1 MLTRRTLLKQA
12 ALLTGMSISGRGFT
26 KTAPVKTKLHI
37 GACDWSIGKSSDI
50 GAFEVAKTIGLEG
63 IQVNLGSEANDL
75 HLRQRERQ
83 RAYLEES
90 SKTGV
95 KITSLAIGELNKI
108 PYKSDPRTD
117 EWVWDS
123 VDVAHN
129 LDVPVVLLAFF
140 ANNDL
145 RGDDRGK
152 QEVVRKLKEVAPRA
166 EKMNVILGI
175 ESYLTAEEHMD
186 IIDQVGSKS
195 IKVYYDFR
203 NSADAG
209 NDVIKEIQWLGRDA
223 ICELHMKENGFLL
236 GQGTMDWRKI
246 AETLTEMKYRGD
258 GWMQIEGARPQGA
271 DIVESYKHNLHFL
284 QNLFHT

>member
-1 MLTRRTLLKQA
+1 
-12 ALLTGMSISGRGFT
+12 
-26 KTAPVKTKLHI
+26 
-37 GACDWSIGKSSDI
+37 
-50 GAFEVAKTIGLEG
+50 
-63 IQVNLGSEANDL
+63 
-75 HLRQRERQ
+75 
-83 RAYLEES
+83 
-90 SKTGV
+90 
-95 KITSLAIGELNKI
+95 
-108 PYKSDPRTD
+108 
-117 EWVWDS
+117 
-123 VDVAHN
+123 
-129 LDVPVVLLAFF
+129 
-140 ANNDL
+140 
-145 RGDDRGK
+145 
-152 QEVVRKLKEVAPRA
+152 
-166 EKMNVILGI
+166 MNVILGI